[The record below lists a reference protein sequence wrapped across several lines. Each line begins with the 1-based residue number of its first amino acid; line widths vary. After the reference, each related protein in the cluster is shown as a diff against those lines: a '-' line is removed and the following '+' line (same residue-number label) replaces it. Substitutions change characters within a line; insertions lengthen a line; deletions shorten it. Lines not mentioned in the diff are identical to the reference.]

1 MKKQPR
7 GNRVVFK
14 VNDAELLKLERYA
27 AKKGTTVSE
36 LLRMYIHRL
45 PAIHNHNSR
54 SQDEPS
60 LFSES

>member
-1 MKKQPR
+1 
-7 GNRVVFK
+7 
-14 VNDAELLKLERYA
+14 LLKLERYA
-27 AKKGTTVSE
+27 AKKGTTVSG

>member
-7 GNRVVFK
+7 YHRVVLK
-14 VNDAELLKLERYA
+14 VNDAELLKLKRYA
-27 AKKGTTVSE
+27 AKKGITVSG

-45 PAIHNHNSR
+45 PAISNNIPQN
-54 SQDEPS
+54 QDEPS